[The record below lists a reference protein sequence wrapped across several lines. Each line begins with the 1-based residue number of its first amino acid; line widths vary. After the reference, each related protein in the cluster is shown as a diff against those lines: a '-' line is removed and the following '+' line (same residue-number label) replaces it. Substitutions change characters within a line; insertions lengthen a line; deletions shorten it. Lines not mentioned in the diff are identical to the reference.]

1 MSAPGESHHDGD
13 SQTKN
18 DISETTY
25 PIHDTHNAKDF
36 AAEEKDLDKG
46 IVSTWKSLWS
56 KPQDL
61 DAIATKRSVFDDEE
75 LGKFYAPPADYEN
88 AHRFDP
94 TFRWTFREERAVLR
108 KVDFRILLWVLVM
121 FFGLNIDRG
130 NLGLAVSADLLKDLG
145 L

>member
-1 MSAPGESHHDGD
+1 MSAPGKLHDD
-13 SQTKN
+13 SDSRSKN

-25 PIHDTHNAKDF
+25 PIHDTHTAKEF
-36 AAEEKDLDKG
+36 AEQEDLDKG